1 MQQSQVSS
9 LITALRSDA
18 SPLIQGFLYQFVV
31 ALEYC
36 FRLSPGQSLYVE
48 KYGDVAIKEDGT
60 YDEATGGVSIEVKM
74 YADKLDVRH
83 HNLLNTLFN
92 WLEDDFNFESYSR
105 LIIYTTQQIAG
116 KSKLKGWNDKK
127 PEDKVKII
135 TDSYSD
141 YLEKHKSK
149 IADID
154 PTKHKTVKSNAQQ
167 MTRVLASV
175 NNANGGIDKEAS
187 KKRLSDLLAR
197 VMIIDSCKDFD
208 HAYNELFKY
217 AQVTTDNLRE
227 HFIQCMLGYII
238 SPKNTQ
244 NGWKID
250 YDSFTKHFR
259 TLAREM
265 LPQSIEFPEAPDVKV
280 DEKEYADALFV
291 LKLKCIDYDRIY
303 EAMVNYAK
311 TTGLLTGK
319 FKRPSAEKNLAKY
332 QSSMAYIYQNKYDN
346 AKDDMLLID
355 DLTDKK
361 IKAKSRIFL
370 RDFLIACTAI
380 RFEPF
385 GVTKKY
391 FSDGMCHYMAND
403 GEQNIKWLLKDE

>member
-18 SPLIQGFLYQFVV
+18 SSQIKGFLYQFVV
-31 ALEYC
+31 ALDYC
-36 FRLSPGQSLYVE
+36 FRLSSGQSLYME

-74 YADKLDVRH
+74 YADDLHERH

-116 KSKLKGWNDKK
+116 KSMLKGWNDKK

-135 TDSYSD
+135 IDSYSD
-141 YLEKHKSK
+141 YLEKNKTK
-149 IADID
+149 IADTD
-154 PTKHKTVKSNAQQ
+154 PTRYKTIKSNAKQ
-167 MTRVLASV
+167 MTCVLASV
-175 NNANGGIDKEAS
+175 NKADGSIDNEAS
-187 KKRLSDLLAR
+187 KKRFSGLLAR

-208 HAYNELFKY
+208 QAYNELFKY

-227 HFIQCMLGYII
+227 HFIQCMLGFII

-250 YDSFTKHFR
+250 YDSFTKHYQ

-291 LKLKCIDYDRIY
+291 LKLKCIDYNRIS
-303 EAMVNYAK
+303 EAIVNYAK
-311 TTGLLTGK
+311 TTGLLTGE

-332 QSSMAYIYQNKYDN
+332 QSSMVDMYRDRYDN
-346 AKDDMLLID
+346 AKDEILLID
-355 DLTDKK
+355 NLTDEK
-361 IKAKSRIFL
+361 IKTKSRIFL
-370 RDFLIACTAI
+370 RHFFEACTTI
-380 RFEPF
+380 RFAPF
-385 GVTKKY
+385 GITKKY

>member
-18 SPLIQGFLYQFVV
+18 SSQIKGFLYQFVV
-31 ALEYC
+31 ALDYC
-36 FRLSPGQSLYVE
+36 FSLSSGQSLYME

-74 YADKLDVRH
+74 YADDLHERH

-116 KSKLKGWNDKK
+116 KSMLKGWNDKK

-135 TDSYSD
+135 IDSYSD
-141 YLEKHKSK
+141 YLEKNKTK
-149 IADID
+149 IADTD
-154 PTKHKTVKSNAQQ
+154 PTRYKTIKSNAKQ
-167 MTRVLASV
+167 MTCVLASV
-175 NNANGGIDKEAS
+175 NKADGSIDNEAS
-187 KKRLSDLLAR
+187 KKRLSGLLAR

-208 HAYNELFKY
+208 QAYNELFKY

-227 HFIQCMLGYII
+227 HFIQCMLGFII

-250 YDSFTKHFR
+250 YDSFTKHYQ

-291 LKLKCIDYDRIY
+291 LKLKCIDYNRIS
-303 EAMVNYAK
+303 EAIVNYAK
-311 TTGLLTGK
+311 TTGLLTGE

-332 QSSMAYIYQNKYDN
+332 QSSMVDMYRDRYDN
-346 AKDDMLLID
+346 AKDEILLID
-355 DLTDKK
+355 NLTDEK
-361 IKAKSRIFL
+361 IKIKSRIFL
-370 RDFLIACTAI
+370 RQFFEACATI
-380 RFEPF
+380 RFAPF

-403 GEQNIKWLLKDE
+403 GEQNIKWLLKDD